1 MRYAVGIGGNLGD
14 VPAQA
19 ARARTLL
26 AGEGV
31 AVEAEAPWLAT
42 APVGGP
48 PQPDFR
54 NSAWIVATAL
64 GPHALL
70 DALRRAETACGRT
83 RAVRWGPRT
92 LDLDLLLAED
102 GTHIDSPVLTLPHP
116 RLHERAFVLIPL
128 AAIASDWRHPSLG
141 LTVGEM
147 RRACGQAPDGN
158 DQRRKLS
165 GE

>member
-1 MRYAVGIGGNLGD
+1 MRYAIGIGGNLGD

-54 NSAWIVATAL
+54 NSAWIVATTL

-70 DALRRAETACGRT
+70 DVLRRAETACGRT
-83 RAVRWGPRT
+83 REVRWGPRT

-102 GTHIDSPVLTLPHP
+102 GTVVDSPILTLPHP
-116 RLHERAFVLIPL
+116 RLHERAFVLLPL
-128 AAIASDWRHPSLG
+128 AAIAPEWRYPRLG
-141 LTVGEM
+141 RSIAELAAAC
-147 RRACGQAPDGN
+147 RAVQQGGGSAIG
-158 DQRRKLS
+158 
-165 GE
+165 